1 MEQIFIDRFIV
12 PAGAKAEF
20 LQRMA
25 INRDF
30 IVKLPG
36 FIRDEA
42 YERDDEQGNLVCITM
57 AIWASESD
65 LENAKQLVRAEYQKR
80 GFDLPAMLVRLGI
93 NMERG
98 QYQKLSGEQ

>member
-20 LQRMA
+20 SQRMA
-25 INRDF
+25 MSRNF
-30 IVKLPG
+30 IKQLPG
-36 FIRDEA
+36 IIRDEA
-42 YERDDEQGNLVCITM
+42 YERNDEQGNLICITM

-65 LENAKQLVRAEYQKR
+65 LENAKQLVRAEYQKQ
-80 GFDLPAMLVRLGI
+80 GFDLPAMLGRLGI

-98 QYQKLSGEQ
+98 QYQNVNGE